1 MVSVT
6 LNVVHEAGL
15 FQGRLGFQKAIILLE
30 EGCED
35 FSNIDGLGRIGFP
48 KGTISAKFEEIRA
61 VLRPKRDVLRK
72 RQEDRT
78 LRLLMS
84 RFHPKPG
91 SKFGL
96 SPQMLR
102 RIAKCLS
109 RMCGR
114 IRI

>member
-61 VLRPKRDVLRK
+61 VLRREAGRPSQEAGGPNIKVVDVTVPS
-72 RQEDRT
+72 QT
-78 LRLLMS
+78 
-84 RFHPKPG
+84 
-91 SKFGL
+91 
-96 SPQMLR
+96 
-102 RIAKCLS
+102 RIEIWLIPSNAT
-109 RMCGR
+109 
-114 IRI
+114 